1 MPTSMTRTRP
11 ILKRREAGALARP
24 GGQGGHPGPHHCPL
38 PGQARAHRGVLPQR
52 DTGRLGP
59 RLRAAE
65 VGAGRFRGEE
75 SVYHVNVDGQHS
87 TCDCRGFERWRS
99 CKHLATLLELV
110 EEGKL

>member
-1 MPTSMTRTRP
+1 MPTSTQRQKPERSHV
-11 ILKRREAGALARP
+11 LEDREGNLVLTIALC
-24 GGQGGHPGPHHCPL
+24 QGRQEHTVAYFLSEIPADWG
-38 PGQARAHRGVLPQR
+38 RGFELAKSVP
-52 DTGRLGP
+52 D
-59 RLRAAE
+59 AS
-65 VGAGRFRGEE
+65 EE